1 MAMGE
6 KKLVERKLF
15 AGARVRRLRRELALT
30 QAAMAEALG
39 IGLHGT
45 YRWGDHPPKL
55 RQFEIERLSDGELVA
70 S

>member
-1 MAMGE
+1 MTTDKAIAFFGDR
-6 KKLVERKLF
+6 KK
-15 AGARVRRLRRELALT
+15 
-30 QAAMAEALG
+30 MAEALG

-45 YRWGDHPPKL
+45 YRWGESPPKL